1 MPDKFDP
8 YREALVME
16 QVTEWPDEYE
26 DWEPVRR
33 ATIAQQ
39 LHEDPE
45 NAANLQY
52 VRSHS
57 GFCRHITVTPE
68 DIERL
73 GS

>member
-16 QVTEWPDEYE
+16 QVTEWPEEYE
-26 DWEPVRR
+26 DLDPQRQAE
-33 ATIAQQ
+33 IARQ

-45 NAANLQY
+45 NAADLKY

-57 GFCRHITVTPE
+57 GFCRHIVVTAE

-73 GS
+73 DS